1 MKKVVILVST
11 NILKIRIERLLP
23 HFENIKVEFMSAHKL
38 QVHQA
43 SAIFSDVSL
52 VIIDLNHHEIDS
64 IQTILELRRVNDH
77 HKMPIIVFGNSA
89 DVALINK
96 AVLSGC
102 TDFILMPFEDET
114 FIEKISKQLE
124 APPESLPLSQI
135 QQVDIIN
142 EAHSPIQWNS
152 NFRMGIEAIDNEHK
166 MIIDSFAKLY
176 ELMKAGHGHEYYQE
190 LLLFLKNYVRFHF
203 ENEELFQQEMHYD
216 QYEQHHRIH
225 EGFKTKIEE
234 IFEAHREQPVSNA
247 DLVKINMFVK
257 SWLTHHIL
265 VEDRKFGDFYE
276 RTKNQ

>member
-38 QVHQA
+38 EVHNVA
-43 SAIFSDVSL
+43 VTFSDVSL

-64 IQTILELRRVNDH
+64 IQTISALRKVNDH
-77 HKMPIIVFGNSA
+77 HQMPIIAFGNSA

-124 APPESLPLSQI
+124 TPSGSLSLSQME
-135 QQVDIIN
+135 QVEGFN
-142 EAHSPIQWNS
+142 EDNSPIRWNS
-152 NFRMGIEAIDNEHK
+152 DFRMGIEEIDNEHK

-176 ELMKAGHGHEYYQE
+176 ELMRAGHGHEYYQE

-203 ENEELFQQEMHYD
+203 ENEELFQQEIYYD
-216 QYEQHHRIH
+216 QYEQHHQIH

-234 IFEAHREQPVSNA
+234 IFEAHREQPATDA
-247 DLVKINMFVK
+247 DLIKINMFVK

-265 VEDRKFGDFYE
+265 VEDRKFGDFYQ
-276 RTKNQ
+276 RNKNQ